1 MHPDSKTV
9 WRYIRY
15 QVPGL
20 LLISAVLMLVYQ
32 FVAYPLW
39 IAFTIWGLWLVKDIV
54 LFPFTWKAY
63 IRDERDKL
71 VGKTGRVV
79 QTFRD
84 GHGRV
89 LVDGEYWK
97 ALAHTE
103 EKIEKGQSVIVEE
116 MQGLYLV
123 VTAVD
128 DA

>member
-1 MHPDSKTV
+1 MRPDLKTTL
-9 WRYIRY
+9 RYTRY
-15 QVPGL
+15 QLPGL
-20 LLISAVLMLVYQ
+20 LLIAAVLFLVYQ
-32 FVAYPLW
+32 FIAYPLW

-103 EKIEKGQSVIVEE
+103 ASIAIGQNVTVENV
-116 MQGLYLV
+116 QGLYLV
-123 VTAVD
+123 VTPVD